1 MESIIVKTEKQ
12 LNDAF
17 FVRKEVFVKEQH
29 VPEEEEID
37 QFEDTSEHIV
47 IYDGGQPVGAGRW
60 RLKDGHGKLER
71 ICVMKSH
78 RSLGVGA
85 IIMQALEKAAADQG
99 RQRLYL
105 TCADAGGPVLRKT
118 RIPRHIRRRIS
129 RCGHP
134 PSGNDKGIQTI
145 KSKAL
150 LLI

>member
-1 MESIIVKTEKQ
+1 MAKTEKQ

-85 IIMQALEKAAADQG
+85 IIMQALEKAAAAKGAESFILHAQTQAVPFYEKQG
-99 RQRLYL
+99 YRVTSGEEFL
-105 TCADAGGPVLRKT
+105 DAG
-118 RIPRHIRRRIS
+118 IPHLEM
-129 RCGHP
+129 
-134 PSGNDKGIQTI
+134 I
-145 KSKAL
+145 KEHKR
-150 LLI
+150 

>member
-47 IYDGGQPVGAGRW
+47 IYYGGQPVGAGRW

-85 IIMQALEKAAADQG
+85 IMMQALEKAAAAKGAGSFILHAQTQAVPFYEKQG
-99 RQRLYL
+99 YRVTSGEEFL
-105 TCADAGGPVLRKT
+105 DAG
-118 RIPRHIRRRIS
+118 IPHLEM
-129 RCGHP
+129 
-134 PSGNDKGIQTI
+134 I
-145 KSKAL
+145 KEYKQ
-150 LLI
+150 

>member
-1 MESIIVKTEKQ
+1 MEAIIAKTEKQ

-47 IYDGGQPVGAGRW
+47 VYDGGQPVGAGRW

-85 IIMQALEKAAADQG
+85 IIMQALEKAAAAKGADSFILHAQTQAVPFYEKQG
-99 RQRLYL
+99 YQVTSGEEFL
-105 TCADAGGPVLRKT
+105 DAG
-118 RIPRHIRRRIS
+118 IPHLEMV
-129 RCGHP
+129 
-134 PSGNDKGIQTI
+134 KKQ
-145 KSKAL
+145 KL
-150 LLI
+150 

>member
-85 IIMQALEKAAADQG
+85 IMMQALEKAAAAQG
-99 RQRLYL
+99 AGSFILHAQTQAVPFYEKQGYRVTSGEEFL
-105 TCADAGGPVLRKT
+105 DAG
-118 RIPRHIRRRIS
+118 IPHLEM
-129 RCGHP
+129 
-134 PSGNDKGIQTI
+134 I
-145 KSKAL
+145 KEYKQ
-150 LLI
+150 

>member
-1 MESIIVKTEKQ
+1 MAKTEKQ

-47 IYDGGQPVGAGRW
+47 IYDDGQPVGAGRW

-85 IIMQALEKAAADQG
+85 IIMQALEKAAAAKGADSFILHAQTQAVPFYEKQG
-99 RQRLYL
+99 YRVTSGEEFL
-105 TCADAGGPVLRKT
+105 DAG
-118 RIPRHIRRRIS
+118 IPHLEM
-129 RCGHP
+129 
-134 PSGNDKGIQTI
+134 I
-145 KSKAL
+145 KEHKR
-150 LLI
+150 

>member
-85 IIMQALEKAAADQG
+85 IIMQALEKAAAAKGAGGFILHAQTQAVPFYEKQG
-99 RQRLYL
+99 YRVTSGEEFL
-105 TCADAGGPVLRKT
+105 DAG
-118 RIPRHIRRRIS
+118 IPHLEM
-129 RCGHP
+129 
-134 PSGNDKGIQTI
+134 I
-145 KSKAL
+145 KEYKQ
-150 LLI
+150 

>member
-85 IIMQALEKAAADQG
+85 IIMQALEKAAAAKGAGSFILHAQTQAVPFYEKQG
-99 RQRLYL
+99 YRVTSGEEFL
-105 TCADAGGPVLRKT
+105 DAG
-118 RIPRHIRRRIS
+118 IPIW
-129 RCGHP
+129 
-134 PSGNDKGIQTI
+134 K
-145 KSKAL
+145 
-150 LLI
+150 

>member
-60 RLKDGHGKLER
+60 RLKDGYGKLER

-85 IIMQALEKAAADQG
+85 IIMQALEKAAAAKGAGSFILHAQTQAVPFYEKQG
-99 RQRLYL
+99 YRVTSGEEFL
-105 TCADAGGPVLRKT
+105 DAG
-118 RIPRHIRRRIS
+118 IPIW
-129 RCGHP
+129 
-134 PSGNDKGIQTI
+134 K
-145 KSKAL
+145 
-150 LLI
+150 

>member
-1 MESIIVKTEKQ
+1 MESIIAKTEKQ

-60 RLKDGHGKLER
+60 RMKDGHGKLER

-85 IIMQALEKAAADQG
+85 IIMQALEKAAAAKGADSFLLHAQTQAVPFYEKQG
-99 RQRLYL
+99 YRVTSGEEFL
-105 TCADAGGPVLRKT
+105 DAG
-118 RIPRHIRRRIS
+118 IPHLEM
-129 RCGHP
+129 
-134 PSGNDKGIQTI
+134 I
-145 KSKAL
+145 KEHKR
-150 LLI
+150 

>member
-1 MESIIVKTEKQ
+1 MESIIAKTEKQ

-85 IIMQALEKAAADQG
+85 IMMQALEKAAAAKGAGSFILHAQTQAVPFYEKQG
-99 RQRLYL
+99 YRVTSGEEFL
-105 TCADAGGPVLRKT
+105 DAG
-118 RIPRHIRRRIS
+118 IPHLEM
-129 RCGHP
+129 
-134 PSGNDKGIQTI
+134 I
-145 KSKAL
+145 KEHKQ
-150 LLI
+150 

>member
-1 MESIIVKTEKQ
+1 MESIIAKTEKQ

-85 IIMQALEKAAADQG
+85 IIMQALEKAAAAKGAESFILHAQTQAVPFYEKQG
-99 RQRLYL
+99 YRVTSGEEFL
-105 TCADAGGPVLRKT
+105 DAG
-118 RIPRHIRRRIS
+118 IPHLEM
-129 RCGHP
+129 
-134 PSGNDKGIQTI
+134 I
-145 KSKAL
+145 KEHKR
-150 LLI
+150 

>member
-1 MESIIVKTEKQ
+1 MEAIVAKTEKH

-37 QFEDTSEHIV
+37 QFEDASEHIV

-60 RLKDGHGKLER
+60 RLKDGRGKLER

-85 IIMQALEKAAADQG
+85 IMMQTLEKAAAAQG
-99 RQRLYL
+99 AGSFILHAQTQAVPFYEKQGYRVTSGEEFL
-105 TCADAGGPVLRKT
+105 DAG
-118 RIPRHIRRRIS
+118 IPHLEM
-129 RCGHP
+129 
-134 PSGNDKGIQTI
+134 I
-145 KSKAL
+145 KEHKL
-150 LLI
+150 

>member
-1 MESIIVKTEKQ
+1 MESIIAKTEKQ

-60 RLKDGHGKLER
+60 RMKDGHGKLER

-85 IIMQALEKAAADQG
+85 IIMQALEKAAAAKGADSFILHAQTQAVPFYEKQG
-99 RQRLYL
+99 YRVTSGEEFL
-105 TCADAGGPVLRKT
+105 DAG
-118 RIPRHIRRRIS
+118 IPHLEM
-129 RCGHP
+129 
-134 PSGNDKGIQTI
+134 I
-145 KSKAL
+145 KKHKR
-150 LLI
+150 

>member
-1 MESIIVKTEKQ
+1 MESIIAKTEKQ

-60 RLKDGHGKLER
+60 RIKDGHGKLER

-85 IIMQALEKAAADQG
+85 VIMQALEKAAAAKDADSFLLHAQTQAVPFYEKQG
-99 RQRLYL
+99 YRVTSGEEFL
-105 TCADAGGPVLRKT
+105 DAG
-118 RIPRHIRRRIS
+118 IPHLEMVKEHKR
-129 RCGHP
+129 
-134 PSGNDKGIQTI
+134 
-145 KSKAL
+145 
-150 LLI
+150 

>member
-1 MESIIVKTEKQ
+1 MESIIAKTEKQ

-60 RLKDGHGKLER
+60 RMKDGHGKLER

-85 IIMQALEKAAADQG
+85 IIMQALEKAAAAKGADSYILHAQTQAVPFYEKQG
-99 RQRLYL
+99 YRVTSGEEFL
-105 TCADAGGPVLRKT
+105 DAG
-118 RIPRHIRRRIS
+118 IPHLEM
-129 RCGHP
+129 
-134 PSGNDKGIQTI
+134 I
-145 KSKAL
+145 KEHKR
-150 LLI
+150 

>member
-85 IIMQALEKAAADQG
+85 IMMQALEKAAAAKGADSFILHAQTQAVPFYEKQG
-99 RQRLYL
+99 YRVTSGEEFL
-105 TCADAGGPVLRKT
+105 DAG
-118 RIPRHIRRRIS
+118 IPHLEM
-129 RCGHP
+129 
-134 PSGNDKGIQTI
+134 I
-145 KSKAL
+145 KE
-150 LLI
+150 

>member
-1 MESIIVKTEKQ
+1 MESIIAKTEKQ
-12 LNDAF
+12 LNDAI

-78 RSLGVGA
+78 RSSGVGA
-85 IIMQALEKAAADQG
+85 IIMQALEKAAAAKGADSFILHAQTQAVPFYEKQG
-99 RQRLYL
+99 YRVTSGEEFL
-105 TCADAGGPVLRKT
+105 DAG
-118 RIPRHIRRRIS
+118 IPHLEM
-129 RCGHP
+129 
-134 PSGNDKGIQTI
+134 I
-145 KSKAL
+145 KEHKR
-150 LLI
+150 

>member
-85 IIMQALEKAAADQG
+85 IIMQALEKAAAAKGADSFILHAQTQAVPFYEKQG
-99 RQRLYL
+99 YRVTSGEEFL
-105 TCADAGGPVLRKT
+105 DAG
-118 RIPRHIRRRIS
+118 IPHLEM
-129 RCGHP
+129 
-134 PSGNDKGIQTI
+134 I
-145 KSKAL
+145 KEHKR
-150 LLI
+150 

>member
-1 MESIIVKTEKQ
+1 MESIIAKTEKQ

-85 IIMQALEKAAADQG
+85 IMMQALEKAAAAKGAGSFILHAQTQAVPFYKKQG
-99 RQRLYL
+99 YRVTSGEEFL
-105 TCADAGGPVLRKT
+105 DAG
-118 RIPRHIRRRIS
+118 IPHLEM
-129 RCGHP
+129 
-134 PSGNDKGIQTI
+134 I
-145 KSKAL
+145 KEYKR
-150 LLI
+150 

>member
-1 MESIIVKTEKQ
+1 MESIIAKTEKQ

-60 RLKDGHGKLER
+60 RIKDGHGKLER

-85 IIMQALEKAAADQG
+85 VIMQALEKAAAAKGADSFLLHAQTQAVPFYEKQG
-99 RQRLYL
+99 YRVTSGEEFL
-105 TCADAGGPVLRKT
+105 DAG
-118 RIPRHIRRRIS
+118 IPHLGMVKEHKR
-129 RCGHP
+129 
-134 PSGNDKGIQTI
+134 
-145 KSKAL
+145 
-150 LLI
+150 

>member
-1 MESIIVKTEKQ
+1 MESIIAKTEKQ

-17 FVRKEVFVKEQH
+17 FIRKEVFVKEQH

-85 IIMQALEKAAADQG
+85 IIMQALEKAAAAKGADSFILHAQTQAVPFYEKQG
-99 RQRLYL
+99 YRVTSGEEFL
-105 TCADAGGPVLRKT
+105 DAG
-118 RIPRHIRRRIS
+118 IPIW
-129 RCGHP
+129 
-134 PSGNDKGIQTI
+134 K
-145 KSKAL
+145 
-150 LLI
+150 

>member
-1 MESIIVKTEKQ
+1 MESIIAKTEKQ

-17 FVRKEVFVKEQH
+17 FIRKEVFVKEQH

-85 IIMQALEKAAADQG
+85 VIMQALEKAAAAKGADSFILHAQTQAVPFYEKQG
-99 RQRLYL
+99 YRVTSGEEFL
-105 TCADAGGPVLRKT
+105 DAG
-118 RIPRHIRRRIS
+118 IPHLEM
-129 RCGHP
+129 
-134 PSGNDKGIQTI
+134 I
-145 KSKAL
+145 KEHKR
-150 LLI
+150 

>member
-1 MESIIVKTEKQ
+1 MESIIAKTEKQ

-85 IIMQALEKAAADQG
+85 IMMQALEKAAAAKGAGSFILHAQTQAVPFYEKQG
-99 RQRLYL
+99 YRVTSGEEFL
-105 TCADAGGPVLRKT
+105 DAG
-118 RIPRHIRRRIS
+118 IPHLEM
-129 RCGHP
+129 
-134 PSGNDKGIQTI
+134 I
-145 KSKAL
+145 KEYKQ
-150 LLI
+150 

>member
-85 IIMQALEKAAADQG
+85 IMMQALEKAAAAKGAGSFILHAQTQAVPFYEKQG
-99 RQRLYL
+99 YRVTSGEEFL
-105 TCADAGGPVLRKT
+105 DAG
-118 RIPRHIRRRIS
+118 IPHLEM
-129 RCGHP
+129 
-134 PSGNDKGIQTI
+134 I
-145 KSKAL
+145 KEHKQ
-150 LLI
+150 

>member
-85 IIMQALEKAAADQG
+85 IIMQALEKAAAAKGAGSFILHAQTQAVPFYEKQG
-99 RQRLYL
+99 YRVTSGEEFL
-105 TCADAGGPVLRKT
+105 DAG
-118 RIPRHIRRRIS
+118 IS
-129 RCGHP
+129 HLEM
-134 PSGNDKGIQTI
+134 I
-145 KSKAL
+145 KEYKQ
-150 LLI
+150 